1 MKPFL
6 ALALAL
12 ATAAAFAQSKRPEGN
27 EAFKAL
33 DKNGDGALSR
43 QEAGAEKELAK
54 RFARFD
60 ADKSGTLS
68 EAEYQKAM
76 QDNDKRVLEDTAIT
90 TKVKAALLAEKGV
103 PSFAISVETY
113 EGRVLLS
120 GFVDS
125 AAVKAKAGK
134 LAAGVAGVHKV
145 ENHLAVK

>member
-1 MKPFL
+1 MKTLL

-12 ATAAAFAQSKRPEGN
+12 AAATALAQSKRPDGN
-27 EAFKAL
+27 ESFKAL
-33 DKNGDGALSR
+33 DKNGDGALNR
-43 QEAGAEKELAK
+43 QEVAGEKELTK

-68 EAEYQKAM
+68 EEEYLKAM
-76 QDNDKRVLEDTAIT
+76 QDNDKRVLGDTAIT
-90 TKVKAALLAEKGV
+90 TRVKAALLAEKGV

-120 GFVDS
+120 GFVES
-125 AAVKAKAGK
+125 AAIKARAGK
-134 LAAGVAGVHKV
+134 VAAGVSGVRKV